1 MMTRTYPALRAI
13 GRAPCGPKR
22 HGGQGGCQSGNVCN
36 ERTVGDHRQRGGG
49 DRKDSRLDDAA
60 GKRPLEVCS
69 TPHPRAIP
77 IARARA
83 KTVLA
88 VGHVSGARIAVLRR
102 TMSTWECIAC
112 DRTIEPGEPM
122 VVVITAMPTQLSRVS
137 LLRHVDAAPGRWHW
151 RCAPPPGPPLRAA
164 TDVSFA
170 KVSSHSFDDGTC
182 SGDRPRH
189 AQGESEATQVTA
201 SGRDPGPPEKEMT
214 PRWAGSGLTRGSPE
228 RGERVELRQA
238 ARRM

>member
-102 TMSTWECIAC
+102 TMSTWECVAC

-151 RCAPPPGPPLRAA
+151 RCAPPQVRRYAPPLTCPSPKSHPTRLTTARALATGQGTPRENRRRHRSPLRAA
-164 TDVSFA
+164 T
-170 KVSSHSFDDGTC
+170 
-182 SGDRPRH
+182 
-189 AQGESEATQVTA
+189 
-201 SGRDPGPPEKEMT
+201 
-214 PRWAGSGLTRGSPE
+214 
-228 RGERVELRQA
+228 QA
-238 ARRM
+238 HQRRK